1 VRISDLVRQFIVDNV
16 ATGYSQAAMW
26 QEDQFPFNNANDK
39 IILTK
44 QDGRAV
50 DAMIREHSVDVLM
63 FSVQNSDGA
72 DLDALYDDAEAA
84 LAYVKSNFIVNEDLK
99 FTITQDLSG
108 PYQTG
113 QNRYFYR
120 FTLKTY
126 SE

>member
-1 VRISDLVRQFIVDNV
+1 
-16 ATGYSQAAMW
+16 MW

-50 DAMIREHSVDVLM
+50 DAMIREHSVDILM
-63 FSVQNSDGA
+63 FSVQNSGGA
-72 DLDALYDDAEAA
+72 ELSALYDEAESAVQ
-84 LAYVKSNFIVNEDLK
+84 YIKQNFIVNDDLK

-120 FTLKTY
+120 FSVLTY